1 MHNEMKFTDQRRKKF
16 IDESYNSKTNKRF
29 PLNRRGNTKDYQQQF
44 FNKETSQFLSSNR
57 SYQVEK
63 LINYRPDWSLLF
75 FRKTEQHL

>member
-1 MHNEMKFTDQRRKKF
+1 MLNEMKFTDQKEIYRQKLQLTDQIR
-16 IDESYNSKTNKRF
+16 
-29 PLNRRGNTKDYQQQF
+29 LNCRANTKDYQQQF